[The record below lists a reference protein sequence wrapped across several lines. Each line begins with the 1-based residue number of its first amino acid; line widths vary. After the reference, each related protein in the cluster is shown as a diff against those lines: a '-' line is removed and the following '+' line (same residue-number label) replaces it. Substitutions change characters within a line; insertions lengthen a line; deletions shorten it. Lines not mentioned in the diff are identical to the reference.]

1 LSKYGKNKIK
11 YKFKNKSNNKKIRKI
26 RYLSNSYKNYIKLS
40 TIFFEFKKNNKNN
53 FL

>member
-1 LSKYGKNKIK
+1 MSKYGNNKIK
-11 YKFKNKSNNKKIRKI
+11 YKFKNKSNNKKI